1 MPVDTTFKH
10 ILLFGAGKSATVL
23 INYLK
28 NIAKE
33 KSWSV
38 TVVDSDLSAVQQKVG
53 EDVNMNAVSIDVLNS
68 DARQQYIRQSNLV
81 ISLMPPQLHYLIA
94 VDCLQYKKHLITSSY
109 ISPEMRETNLLKSNK
124 PASVKTVAN
133 EGVKLLLHGK
143 GKKIVGFQNRF
154 NSILARILPDRVMM
168 KIKMKL
174 ASAK

>member
-1 MPVDTTFKH
+1 MPVNPTNKN

-68 DARQQYIRQSNLV
+68 DARQQYIRQANLV
-81 ISLMPPQLHYLIA
+81 ISLMPPQVHYLIA
-94 VDCLQYKKHLITSSY
+94 VDCLQ
-109 ISPEMRETNLLKSNK
+109 
-124 PASVKTVAN
+124 
-133 EGVKLLLHGK
+133 
-143 GKKIVGFQNRF
+143 
-154 NSILARILPDRVMM
+154 
-168 KIKMKL
+168 
-174 ASAK
+174 